1 MRPLAVGVA
10 GLSLSLA
17 NTKLVPAPVD
27 PVPPVAPVNDLENV
41 CILVIA
47 VAAPSASLTLIGKL
61 IEAILVPVP
70 EVKALAT
77 SYRLV
82 SFDVETV
89 TVEALPTVISVSSGV
104 PILNVLSSEA

>member
-27 PVPPVAPVNDLENV
+27 PVPPVPPVAPVNDLENV

-61 IEAILVPVP
+61 IEAVLVPVP

-77 SYRLV
+77 AYRLV
-82 SFDVETV
+82 
-89 TVEALPTVISVSSGV
+89 
-104 PILNVLSSEA
+104 